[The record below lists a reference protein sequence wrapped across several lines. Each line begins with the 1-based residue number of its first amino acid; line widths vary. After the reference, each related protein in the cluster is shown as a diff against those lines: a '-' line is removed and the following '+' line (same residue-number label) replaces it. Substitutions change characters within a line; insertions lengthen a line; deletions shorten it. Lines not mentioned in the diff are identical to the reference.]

1 MIGLDSSIRNALL
14 ANACV
19 TGAAGKTGF
28 SWLKKVTFLI
38 LRNHEFRGS
47 SRRPFHALVKRLML
61 GNFAL
66 GGRFRKNLA
75 QDCNSTLPSEE
86 GDGKRQF

>member
-1 MIGLDSSIRNALL
+1 
-14 ANACV
+14 
-19 TGAAGKTGF
+19 
-28 SWLKKVTFLI
+28 
-38 LRNHEFRGS
+38 
-47 SRRPFHALVKRLML
+47 ML

-86 GDGKRQF
+86 GDGKRHF